1 MRQEIRIEGLGPLIS
16 HYTDAVR
23 FGDLLFISGIV
34 AFDGDGNVVGED
46 DVVAQARQVFD
57 NMGRILA
64 EVGCGFE
71 DVLTVTVFM
80 TDINDRP
87 KINPVREE
95 VFGDARPASTL
106 IEISKMVYPELMV
119 EVNAVAGIPSG

>member
-1 MRQEIRIEGLGPLIS
+1 
-16 HYTDAVR
+16 
-23 FGDLLFISGIV
+23 
-34 AFDGDGNVVGED
+34 
-46 DVVAQARQVFD
+46 
-57 NMGRILA
+57 
-64 EVGCGFE
+64 
-71 DVLTVTVFM
+71 M

-106 IEISKMVYPELMV
+106 IEIRKLVYPELMV